1 MNDIRRIHTRS
12 VEREIFPIL
21 NEIEPEAR
29 HQATLI
35 AKEWIIRV

>member
-1 MNDIRRIHTRS
+1 MNDIRRIHTNS

-29 HQATLI
+29 NQATII
-35 AKEWIIRV
+35 AKEWLLRV